1 MKIYAS
7 SPLSRRTGLAAGII
21 PRMRCFSPARSGAA
35 VLIAA
40 YALATFPAPSALAD
54 PVADF
59 YRDKRVRVV
68 IGYTTGGGYDSYARV
83 LARFIG
89 KHIPGEPGVIAQ
101 NMPGAGSLLATNWIA
116 NAAPRD
122 GTVIGAINR
131 GIAFE
136 PLTGGKGV
144 QFDPLKLGWIGS
156 LGKEVN
162 VTIAWHTSKVKK
174 AEQLFTDGMIVG
186 GTGSGADSAIYPAIM
201 NNLLGA
207 KIKLIAGYPGGNDVN
222 LAMERGE
229 IEGRPSPS
237 WSSLR
242 AARGDWVREGK
253 IVPLWQLALSKH
265 PDLPNV
271 PLAIDFAKTPEDR
284 TIMEFFFARQE
295 MSRPYVTAPEVPAE
309 RLKALRDAFMAT
321 TKDKEFIEAAKN
333 QDVELDPI
341 SGAEIDSL
349 LKRVFATPKHV
360 VDRATQLARSDVPT
374 QQAVVKIVK
383 VTAPLLRVEG
393 KGASII
399 FNNAGAETKATVS
412 AARSKITIAGQAA
425 KRTSLKEAMSCEIE
439 YSGPGGEVR
448 SMACK

>member
-1 MKIYAS
+1 MRSDLVAARACVRRRK
-7 SPLSRRTGLAAGII
+7 LSEANGRLRHRRAGAGATVAALAATLGL
-21 PRMRCFSPARSGAA
+21 CATTAGAQS
-35 VLIAA
+35 VE
-40 YALATFPAPSALAD
+40 
-54 PVADF
+54 DF
-59 YRDKRVRVV
+59 YKDKRIRVV

-89 KHIPGEPGVIAQ
+89 KHVPGQPDVIAQ
-101 NMPGAGSLLATNWIA
+101 NMPGAGSLLATNWLA

-162 VTIAWHTSKVKK
+162 VTIAWHTAKTKT
-174 AEQLFTDGMIVG
+174 AQQLFTDGLIVG

-207 KIKLIAGYPGGNDVN
+207 KIRLISGYPGGNDVN

-237 WSSLR
+237 WSSLVGS
-242 AARGDWVREGK
+242 RGDWIRERK
-253 IVPLWQLALSKH
+253 IIPIWQLALSKH
-265 PDLPNV
+265 PDLQDV
-271 PLAIDFAKTPEDR
+271 PLAIDFAKTAEDR

-295 MSRPYVTAPEVPAE
+295 MSRPYVTTPETPPE

-321 TKDKEFIEAAKN
+321 TKDPEFIAAAKM

-341 SGAEIDSL
+341 SGAEIEDL
-349 LKRVFATPKHV
+349 LKRVFATPKHIV
-360 VDRATQLARSDVPT
+360 ERATQIARSEVPT
-374 QQAVVKIVK
+374 EKAVVRSVK

-393 KGASII
+393 GAI
-399 FNNAGAETKATVS
+399 FFKNGAEETKAVVS
-412 AARSKITIAGQAA
+412 NSRTKITIGGQEA
-425 KRTSLKEAMSCEIE
+425 KRASLKPAMTCEIE

-448 SMACK
+448 TMTCK